1 MVVTRY
7 VSYALALVVRQ
18 FGGVKHMPRT
28 TRLSQFSRLFKDQS
42 TLEVVKNIKQDWK
55 LIVLVKKE
63 LDGLRD
69 LVTSEKYP
77 RWINLSLVTIP
88 ITLGFEAETS
98 QVVEP
103 IKKRINNKKE
113 LRE

>member
-1 MVVTRY
+1 
-7 VSYALALVVRQ
+7 
-18 FGGVKHMPRT
+18 
-28 TRLSQFSRLFKDQS
+28 
-42 TLEVVKNIKQDWK
+42 LEVVKNIKQDWK